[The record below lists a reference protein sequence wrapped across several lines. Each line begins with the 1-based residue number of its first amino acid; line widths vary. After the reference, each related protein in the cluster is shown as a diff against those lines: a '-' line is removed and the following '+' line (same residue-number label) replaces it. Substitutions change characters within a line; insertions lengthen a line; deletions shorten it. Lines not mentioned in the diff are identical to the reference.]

1 MCEHYMDNLPFT
13 KQKHCRHCG
22 KSEQEIALETALAA
36 ANARVADLEGQ
47 VNRLHKCLI
56 FDGEC
61 IGKYQTDNKRM
72 REALEFLADYELCHD
87 YSVCDAMEIAKAALE
102 GKP

>member
-1 MCEHYMDNLPFT
+1 MCEHEFEWGYVLRE
-13 KQKHCRHCG
+13 HCKKC
-22 KSEQEIALETALAA
+22 SATLYENDLEQQLAA
-36 ANARVADLEGQ
+36 ANARVAEMEGQ

-87 YSVCDAMEIAKAALE
+87 YSVCDAMDIAKAALE
-102 GKP
+102 GK